1 MVVVSIFM
9 VIMLI
14 QVDINKCVWMLIVAV
29 IMMPLCSF
37 GSPADFWFLSFFQIY
52 SKYTRSIFSILKVII
67 ITFKV
72 VWKIMKVNVISEM

>member
-1 MVVVSIFM
+1 M

-52 SKYTRSIFSILKVII
+52 QKSIFSILKVVI

-72 VWKIMKVNVISEM
+72 VWEIMKVNVISEM